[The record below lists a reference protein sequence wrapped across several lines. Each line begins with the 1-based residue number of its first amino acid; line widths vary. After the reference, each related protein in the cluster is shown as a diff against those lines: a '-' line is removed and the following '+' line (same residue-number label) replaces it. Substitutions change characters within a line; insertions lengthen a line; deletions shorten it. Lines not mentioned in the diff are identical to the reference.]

1 MYSNNIYIYIFKHTC
16 HSMQK
21 SLHQSFINH
30 LLFVNHDHSSNSR
43 INWGL
48 FILLLNND
56 HFSRSTKNSS
66 MLQWLRFIHHSII
79 HNKYV
84 LHPPIVNNDDRKVW
98 WSRRLCGGYAL
109 FSALHQS
116 FTTWIIP
123 RIVLRFCGWAS
134 EIQKN
139 QLIGDLS
146 HDLQAFN
153 HPRWCRISQPSTVVN
168 LYIWLLS
175 PCTIRSQK
183 SHLQETSCYHP

>member
-1 MYSNNIYIYIFKHTC
+1 
-16 HSMQK
+16 MQK

-134 EIQKN
+134 EIQKKPA
-139 QLIGDLS
+139 D
-146 HDLQAFN
+146 
-153 HPRWCRISQPSTVVN
+153 RWSIPWFTGFQSSKVVQDFA
-168 LYIWLLS
+168 
-175 PCTIRSQK
+175 TIHSSKPIYLVTK
-183 SHLQETSCYHP
+183 SLHYT